1 MDKDMHKRMDQD
13 TAQATDEDTGKA
25 MDKEITGQDQQRAGT
40 QVQQSKQPQ
49 SQQPQSKQGRPRQDR
64 SKQRRTRDL
73 WAAAAG
79 LVAVGTAVVLGEL
92 AASLVSP
99 TVSPV
104 TAVGGAVIDAV
115 PPGVKEW
122 VISVFGTADKLA
134 LLGGMALVIA
144 ALAALSGVLEV
155 RRRFAGVAVIAVFG
169 AVGLVAVLSRADL
182 TANAIPVPVLVAL
195 VGIALLRWL
204 IRKLEGWLP
213 APDGAPDGA
222 RAAASAAAS
231 VPPETVPPETA
242 PAETPAV
249 AQPVP
254 VVAPAAETSPPETPA
269 ATQPAEPPAGEAG
282 PARRRFLLALGGTA
296 AVAAVAGVLASTLRG
311 AAAVVSDVRSKLAL
325 PAAALPAPPIPAGA
339 EIRLDGLG
347 PLVTP
352 NKDFYRIDTAL
363 RVPLVDPAQWTLKVT
378 GLVEREIELDF
389 ATLLAKPLTERHVTI
404 ACVSNE
410 VGGDLIG
417 NAKWLGWPVR
427 ELLAMAGPKPGADM
441 VLSRSTDGWTAGTPL
456 EALTDSRDAL
466 LVVGM
471 NGEPLP
477 LEHGFPVRMIVPG
490 LYGYVSATKWVTE
503 LKVTRYA
510 DDVAYWTPRGWSERG
525 PIKTS
530 SRIDVPQDGRSVTAG
545 TVVFGGVAWDQ
556 HTGIGKVELRVN
568 RGDWKQAELAPGISK
583 DTWYQWKLA
592 LPLTPG
598 RYEVQVRATDL
609 DGVPQVEESA
619 PVAPSGA
626 TGFHT
631 VRVDVKSQ

>member
-1 MDKDMHKRMDQD
+1 MGEDMDRGSAGNDRQRGA
-13 TAQATDEDTGKA
+13 TIAQ
-25 MDKEITGQDQQRAGT
+25 R
-40 QVQQSKQPQ
+40 SHP
-49 SQQPQSKQGRPRQDR
+49 QQPPARQPHA
-64 SKQRRTRDL
+64 RRRREREL
-73 WAAAAG
+73 WAAGAG

-122 VISVFGTADKLA
+122 VISIFGTADKLA
-134 LLGGMALVIA
+134 LLGGMSLVIA

-155 RRRFAGVAVIAVFG
+155 RHRFAGVAVIAVFG
-169 AVGLVAVLSRADL
+169 AVGLVAVLGRADV

-204 IRKLEGWLP
+204 IRKLLAWQP
-213 APDGAPDGA
+213 
-222 RAAASAAAS
+222 AAAEIP
-231 VPPETVPPETA
+231 V
-242 PAETPAV
+242 AETRAERPASE
-249 AQPVP
+249 
-254 VVAPAAETSPPETPA
+254 AAL
-269 ATQPAEPPAGEAG
+269 
-282 PARRRFLLALGGTA
+282 ARRRFLLALGGTT
-296 AVAAVAGVLASTLRG
+296 AVAGVASVLASTLRG

-325 PAAALPAPPIPAGA
+325 PAAAAPAPPIPAGA

-363 RVPLVDPAQWTLKVT
+363 RVPLVDPNTWTLKVT
-378 GLVEREIELDF
+378 GMVEREIELDF
-389 ATLLAKPLTERHVTI
+389 ATLLAKPMTERHVTI

-417 NAKWLGWPVR
+417 NARWLGWPVR
-427 ELLAMAGPKPGADM
+427 ELLAMAGPKSGADM
-441 VLSRSTDGWTAGTPL
+441 VLSRSADGFTAGTPL

-477 LEHGFPVRMIVPG
+477 FEHGFPVRLIVPG

-530 SRIDVPQDGRSVTAG
+530 SRIDVPQDGGNLTAG
-545 TVVFGGVAWDQ
+545 TVVFGGVAWAQ

-568 RGDWKQAELAPGISK
+568 RGGWQQAELAPGISK
-583 DTWYQWKLA
+583 DTWYQWKLP

-598 RYEVQVRATDL
+598 RYEVQVRATTL

-626 TGFHT
+626 TGYHT
-631 VRVDVKSQ
+631 VRVVVNS

>member
-1 MDKDMHKRMDQD
+1 MNRRGIGLDGQGHEMDE
-13 TAQATDEDTGKA
+13 TLAGK
-25 MDKEITGQDQQRAGT
+25 DQQGQGT
-40 QVQQSKQPQ
+40 QAQQGLDRQHQGRHPEVKHGPTRHPEA
-49 SQQPQSKQGRPRQDR
+49 QQGLARQHQGRPPQLR
-64 SKQRRTRDL
+64 QRRERDL

-92 AASLVSP
+92 TASLVSP

-104 TAVGGAVIDAV
+104 TAVGGAVIDTV
-115 PPGVKEW
+115 PPGIKEW
-122 VISVFGTADKLA
+122 AISVFGTADKVA

-155 RRRFAGVAVIAVFG
+155 RRRFAGVTLIAVFG
-169 AVGLVAVLSRADL
+169 AVGLVAVVTRADV
-182 TANAIPVPVLVAL
+182 TPNAVAVPVLVAL

-204 IRKLEGWLP
+204 IRRLLEWKPLADQIP
-213 APDGAPDGA
+213 AVGPASAVQP
-222 RAAASAAAS
+222 ASAADQVRAVEPAS
-231 VPPETVPPETA
+231 AVEPARPEAQAA
-242 PAETPAV
+242 PSDV
-249 AQPVP
+249 
-254 VVAPAAETSPPETPA
+254 PAAG
-269 ATQPAEPPAGEAG
+269 QPADGPAGAAA

-296 AVAAVAGVLASTLRG
+296 AVAAIVGVFASTLRG
-311 AAAVVSDVRSKLAL
+311 AAAVVSEVRSKLAL
-325 PAAALPAPPIPAGA
+325 PAAAAPAPPIPGGA

-363 RVPLVDPAQWTLKVT
+363 RVPLVNTDEWTLKVT

-417 NAKWLGWPVR
+417 NARWLGWPVR
-427 ELLAMAGPKPGADM
+427 ELLAMARPKPEADM

-466 LVVGM
+466 LAVGM

-477 LEHGFPVRMIVPG
+477 LEHGFPVRLIVPG

-503 LKVTRYA
+503 LKVTRFA

-530 SRIDVPQDGRSVTAG
+530 SRIDVPSDGRTVMAG
-545 TVVFGGVAWDQ
+545 TVVFGGVAWAQ
-556 HTGIGKVELRVN
+556 HTGIAKVELRVN
-568 RGDWKQAELAPGISK
+568 RGDWRPAELAPGISK

-598 RYEVQVRATDL
+598 RYEIQVRATAL

-619 PVAPSGA
+619 PVAPNGA
-626 TGFHT
+626 TGYHT
-631 VRVDVKSQ
+631 VRVDVNS